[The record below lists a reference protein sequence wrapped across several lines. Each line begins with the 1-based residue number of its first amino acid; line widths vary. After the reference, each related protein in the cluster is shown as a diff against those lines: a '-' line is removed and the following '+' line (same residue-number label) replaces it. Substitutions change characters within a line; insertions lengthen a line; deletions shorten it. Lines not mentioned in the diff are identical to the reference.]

1 MAHFVMKASH
11 SVVDKFC
18 SIVLKVSKATVMS
31 FLSFFSFLHEDG
43 FACDVAGISGECEEF
58 SKFGK

>member
-43 FACDVAGISGECEEF
+43 FACDVAGECEEF